1 MKQVVYRK
9 EKAGTFAGEVH
20 AIFPEYCDGYFAGYD
35 ETGIESSYSLAFLT
49 VCTEDAT
56 PEESAKVRAFLENM
70 GYMLES
76 VNLEKLMETAFE
88 KRDFYR
94 LPCDQYG
101 QPCGNIE
108 THSLTVGE
116 YACKKRADREAL
128 TALWFDDYA
137 VAAWRADN

>member
-1 MKQVVYRK
+1 MKAKYSKRDFQVAYSWMFAATMKKGAEVYK
-9 EKAGTFAGEVH
+9 
-20 AIFPEYCDGYFAGYD
+20 
-35 ETGIESSYSLAFLT
+35 S
-49 VCTEDAT
+49 AT

-137 VAAWRADN
+137 VASWRADN